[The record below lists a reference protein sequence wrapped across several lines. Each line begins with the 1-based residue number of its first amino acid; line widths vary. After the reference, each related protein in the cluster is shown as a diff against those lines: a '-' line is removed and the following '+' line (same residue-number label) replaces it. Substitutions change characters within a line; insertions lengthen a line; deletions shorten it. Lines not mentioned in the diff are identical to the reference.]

1 MKPQV
6 SIVIVHYQNRRLLYR
21 CLDSLKQAR
30 PQPAFETIVVDNDE
44 TPTIEKALKRKFPRV
59 KYVKSP
65 GNVGYAAGNN
75 LGAKLARGKYLFI
88 LNPDTRLLPGTLE
101 ALVRFLQSKPKAA
114 AAAPLLVDAKF
125 KPYPLQGTSRLTPLK
140 AIFSLTLLN
149 RLWPK
154 NPVAQQYWENWP
166 AETDPA
172 PRQVEVV
179 PGSAF
184 LIKTSVFKQLKGFDE
199 NFFLYFEESD
209 LGQRLK
215 AKGYRLFILP
225 QAKLVHYWQG
235 STPQTAPTRAIF
247 AASRRYYF
255 NKHFGI
261 FSMWL
266 VELATGLTPANLG
279 LFFILA
285 LAAWLRFFH
294 LPELMMFIGDQGRD
308 YLAARDMVL
317 TGSIP
322 LVGIDS
328 SVPWLKQ
335 GPFFIWLTALALKLT
350 NFNPVAPAIVTA
362 TLGVLTVYLTYRLA
376 RYWFKASAAL
386 AASLALA
393 TSPLSVI
400 HSRMPYHTSPIPL
413 ISLLFIF
420 SLYFWVKNKLPLF
433 WPVLLW
439 AALVQFELTTAP
451 LILVLVL
458 GAYLKRRLPEKRQ
471 LLLAAAAFLLP
482 WLPKIIYDFSHQF
495 SQTLG
500 FAAWLGY
507 RFLSFFGYSQRHTVS
522 PASLRQVTLTIF
534 NYWQKFILW
543 DSPGLALALVLILVL
558 VLAKRFRLK
567 PLSLK
572 LKLLLAFILV
582 NLVAFYFHGAPS
594 EAYFPVLFPAWALA
608 LAWLTDKIKPKAL
621 VYSLL
626 LALAFYNSWY
636 LASRRFIPRGPT
648 LSQRIEVTK
657 FIALNAPGQS
667 FKLKNPSYIGFA
679 SYLDN
684 YRYLLWWL
692 GSPEDPAADL
702 TYQIDEA
709 PAETFS
715 PARGATVFHFEN
727 IQVLKY
733 E

>member
-6 SIVIVHYQNRRLLYR
+6 SIVIVHYQNRRLLFA
-21 CLDSLKQAR
+21 CLKSFKKSR
-30 PQPAFETIVVDNDE
+30 PKVSYEVIVVDNDE
-44 TPTIEKALKRKFPRV
+44 TPTIEKTLKRKFPRV
-59 KYVKSP
+59 KYLKSP

-184 LIKTSVFKQLKGFDE
+184 LIKTSVFNRLKGFDE

-235 STPQTAPTRAIF
+235 STPQTARTRAIF

-255 NKHFGI
+255 NKHFGVV
-261 FSMWL
+261 SMWL

-279 LFFILA
+279 LIFILA

-308 YLAARDMVL
+308 YLAARDLVL
-317 TGSIP
+317 TGRIP

-335 GPFFIWLTALALKLT
+335 GPFFIWLAALALRLT
-350 NFNPVAPAIVTA
+350 GANPVAPAIVTA
-362 TLGVLTVYLTYRLA
+362 TLDVLTVYLTYRLA
-376 RYWFKASAAL
+376 RHWFKLPAAL
-386 AASLALA
+386 AAGLVLA

-413 ISLLFIF
+413 FGLLYLFAVYLF
-420 SLYFWVKNKLPLF
+420 AQNKTSLF

-439 AALVQFELTTAP
+439 AALVQFELTTVP

-458 GAYLKRRLPEKRQ
+458 AGYLKRRLPGKRQ
-471 LLLAAAAFLLP
+471 LTLAAAAFLIP

-543 DSPGLALALVLILVL
+543 DSPAISLALVLILVL

-608 LAWLTDKIKPKAL
+608 LAWLVDHLKPKAL

-636 LASRRFIPRGPT
+636 LVSHRFIPRGPT
-648 LSQRIEVTK
+648 LSQRLEVAKLIT
-657 FIALNAPGQS
+657 LNSQGES
-667 FKLKNPSYIGFA
+667 FKLKNPGRVSFA

-692 GSPEDPAADL
+692 GSPEDPAASL
-702 TYQIDEA
+702 TYQIDET
-709 PAETFS
+709 PAETFT
-715 PARGATVFHFEN
+715 PAQGATVFHFEN
-727 IQVLKY
+727 TRVLKY